1 MTQVDVLYR
10 YDTPP
15 SEAATIAL
23 ANLRE
28 VYGIRKVEFKEIEKT
43 VRIEYDATRLTEPV
57 VRQLVRRSGLNLVE
71 EIALSEPAPPPPPPP
86 APPAT
91 AAPAAK

>member
-43 VRIEYDATRLTEPV
+43 VRIEYDATRLSEPV
-57 VRQLVRRSGLNLVE
+57 VRQLVRRSGLDLVE
-71 EIALSEPAPPPPPPP
+71 EIALSEPAPPL